1 MKKLS
6 NKLSVAILQAL
17 DDLELCMNDE
27 NYIID
32 FNQYH
37 HPVVPIRQQ
46 FNNVPYQKCAVCF
59 AGSIIAKRLKP
70 NKFNESFGPND
81 FNNKTE
87 NMLRALDCIRM
98 GYINDAFYRLDI
110 KNIEINDVEV
120 NQHEY
125 NIFKSQMIDISNMLK
140 ENKL

>member
-37 HPVVPIRQQ
+37 HPVEPIRQQ

-59 AGSIIAKRLKP
+59 AGYNYQKEKIKKYLEFGKEYTVDYTDVDSSSTDVYLQEFP
-70 NKFNESFGPND
+70 DLSFNSVFFEDVVEQPYELNKQHPHY
-81 FNNKTE
+81 
-87 NMLRALDCIRM
+87 
-98 GYINDAFYRLDI
+98 YI
-110 KNIEINDVEV
+110 
-120 NQHEY
+120 Y
-125 NIFKSQMIDISNMLK
+125 NRI
-140 ENKL
+140 